1 MKRAFTKFYDFCSSW
16 TGTVI
21 IVLLVIFFVAQ
32 AFVIPSGSMKN
43 TLLVGDFLF
52 AKKYVYGIPTP
63 RIPWLEVK
71 ILPELNDNGH
81 LITGDGPKRGD
92 IVVFRYPN
100 DEKTHFVKRC
110 FATSEDEIVFTEKAL
125 YLRPKEGDSFIK
137 ANCRENLNGKESKFG
152 YSCSDIAELDGKLF
166 IKEPYRFSGIHYDE
180 NVNLFEQMVFMLN
193 TNKSNVFMKPALISS
208 LPQNPNFNFNAFYV
222 KVPKDEYFMIGDNR
236 DHSNDSRFWGSVA
249 YKDIVGQPW
258 FIYFSWDSNY
268 NVRWERI
275 GRFVDTIENDEFFT
289 KQALKEG
296 EVDGLH

>member
-21 IVLLVIFFVAQ
+21 IVLFVIFFIAQ

-43 TLLVGDFLF
+43 TLLVWDFLF
-52 AKKYVYGIPTP
+52 AKKYVYGVPTP
-63 RIPWLEVK
+63 TIPFVNLKVFPD
-71 ILPELNDNGH
+71 INNNGH
-81 LITGDGPKRGD
+81 IITGQGPARGD
-92 IVVFRYPN
+92 IVVFLYPK
-100 DEKTHFVKRC
+100 DKKTHYVKRC
-110 FATSEDEIVFTEKAL
+110 FATGEDEVVFTGKTF

-137 ANCRENLNGKESKFG
+137 ANCRENLNGKKSKFG
-152 YSCSDIAELDGKLF
+152 YSCSDVVDLDGKLF
-166 IKEPYRFSGIHYDE
+166 IKEPYKFSGIHYDE
-180 NVNLFEQMVFMLN
+180 KENLFEHMAFSLN
-193 TNKSNVFMKPALISS
+193 IDKSSVFMKPALISS

-236 DHSNDSRFWGSVA
+236 DHSQDSRFWGSVA
-249 YKDIVGQPW
+249 YKYIVGQPW
-258 FIYFSWDSNY
+258 FIYMSFDSNFQI
-268 NVRWERI
+268 RWERV

>member
-1 MKRAFTKFYDFCSSW
+1 MF
-16 TGTVI
+16 
-21 IVLLVIFFVAQ
+21 
-32 AFVIPSGSMKN
+32 
-43 TLLVGDFLF
+43 
-52 AKKYVYGIPTP
+52 YGIPTP

-81 LITGDGPKRGD
+81 LITGDGPARGD

-100 DEKTHFVKRC
+100 DDKTHFVKRC

-208 LPQNPNFNFNAFYV
+208 LPQNPNFNF
-222 KVPKDEYFMIGDNR
+222 
-236 DHSNDSRFWGSVA
+236 
-249 YKDIVGQPW
+249 
-258 FIYFSWDSNY
+258 
-268 NVRWERI
+268 
-275 GRFVDTIENDEFFT
+275 
-289 KQALKEG
+289 
-296 EVDGLH
+296 